1 MKKFD
6 IGLLITGL
14 VSLVLGVIMFIV
26 TIFAFVIGIKNEV
39 GSDSFK
45 ESFQWFTDICEEY
58 GDTDRII
65 IKGQDGDTIFDLSD
79 GIKVVDQGSNEDVE
93 FGEVYVSSGGD
104 EIQVGLDGI
113 HIDSADGDKVDI
125 G

>member
-14 VSLVLGVIMFIV
+14 VSLVLGVIMSIV
-26 TIFAFVIGIKNEV
+26 TIFAFAVGIKKEV
-39 GSDSFK
+39 GSESFQ
-45 ESFQWFTDICEEY
+45 ESFQWFSDIWEDY
-58 GDTDRII
+58 GDTNRIV

-79 GIKVVDQGSNEDVE
+79 GIKVVDKDNNVDVE

>member
-26 TIFAFVIGIKNEV
+26 TIFAFAIGIKNEV

-45 ESFQWFTDICEEY
+45 ESFQWFSDIWEDY
-58 GDTDRII
+58 GDTNRIV
-65 IKGQDGDTIFDLSD
+65 IKGQDGDTIFDLSN
-79 GIKVVDQGSNEDVE
+79 GIKVIDRGSNVDVE

-113 HIDSADGDKVDI
+113 NIDSADGDKVDI